1 MMGAMNLTEAPS
13 GPAPA
18 TEGAGPAQLPAFAV
32 RPVAIVGCALAA
44 VLIAF
49 SSRYGY
55 HRDEL
60 YFIACGRHLAW
71 GYPDQPPLVPLL
83 ARLMT
88 DIAPNSVVV
97 LRLPAAFA
105 SAALVLLT

>member
-1 MMGAMNLTEAPS
+1 MGAMHTNPVEADLDLP
-13 GPAPA
+13 GFAFRPILIV
-18 TEGAGPAQLPAFAV
+18 AG
-32 RPVAIVGCALAA
+32 ALAA

-60 YFIACGRHLAW
+60 YFIACGRRLAW

-88 DIAPNSVVV
+88 DVAPNSVVV
-97 LRLPAAFA
+97 LRLPSAFA
-105 SAALVLLT
+105 SAALVVLTGLIAREFGA

>member
-1 MMGAMNLTEAPS
+1 MMGAMDANPDPL
-13 GPAPA
+13 
-18 TEGAGPAQLPAFAV
+18 AQFAL
-32 RPVAIVGCALAA
+32 RPVALVAGTLA
-44 VLIAF
+44 VLLIAF
-49 SSRYGY
+49 SARYGY

-60 YFIACGRHLAW
+60 YFIACGRRLAW

-97 LRLPAAFA
+97 LSR
-105 SAALVLLT
+105 